1 MKAHHAF
8 IRKVLLQKVMRKFA
22 LCDISPVYRA
32 PFDFVMNVP
41 GDKQVIVGSVA
52 ARDERCL
59 EKRVEEIVSVSN
71 VIGARPVLITER
83 PRFSSNDLSCICVD
97 DLSAMRS
104 PEELVA
110 IA

>member
-22 LCDISPVYRA
+22 FCDISPVYRA

-41 GDKQVIVGSVA
+41 GDKRVIVGSVA
-52 ARDERCL
+52 ASDERCL
-59 EKRVEEIVSVSN
+59 EKRVEEIVSVSD

-83 PRFSSNDLSCICVD
+83 LRFSSSDLSCICVD

-104 PEELVA
+104 PEDLVA
-110 IA
+110 IV